1 MHKHEVKSAS
11 DALAYM
17 VDCTLATVCDMASK
31 KKRPVYE
38 YARQIAIAQSGVEW
52 MLRFYAVKNNTRAND
67 VIKAGGS
74 VAKWAEQWESENA

>member
-1 MHKHEVKSAS
+1 MHKHDVKSAS

-38 YARQIAIAQSGVEW
+38 YARQIAIAQHGVAW
-52 MLRFYAVKNNTRAND
+52 LVQFGAVTNNTRAND

-74 VAKWAEQWESENA
+74 VAKWADQWEKQNA